1 VKMTG
6 MQVGL
11 YALAMAV
18 ILPVSGAQADFKTAM
33 DAYKAGSPAAARAV
47 LQDPSTPKE
56 KALLAHLLLRGFGGD
71 PDIPRGEA
79 LLLDAA
85 MAGYA
90 PAQST
95 LANMLAT
102 GGVIAKNEAAAIN
115 WAKRAAE
122 QKRPEAMSL
131 LADVL
136 QAGGD
141 TEVALRWRKAAAT
154 YGNAAALITL
164 AKEDQAAGENA
175 PERLR
180 SAYVRYSLAAA
191 FAAQSYRRTKSE
203 ADALISHEAQAH
215 RASLDL
221 SLSEEQLTLGVEEA
235 NAELKA
241 IVGRLKAL
249 RTK

>member
-1 VKMTG
+1 MKMTG

-131 LADVL
+131 LADLL

-175 PERLR
+175 P
-180 SAYVRYSLAAA
+180 
-191 FAAQSYRRTKSE
+191 
-203 ADALISHEAQAH
+203 
-215 RASLDL
+215 
-221 SLSEEQLTLGVEEA
+221 
-235 NAELKA
+235 
-241 IVGRLKAL
+241 
-249 RTK
+249 

>member
-1 VKMTG
+1 MKMNG
-6 MQVGL
+6 MWVSL

-18 ILPVSGAQADFKTAM
+18 ILPLSGAQADFKTAM

-47 LQDPSTPKE
+47 LQNTSTPQE
-56 KALLAHLLLRGFGGD
+56 KALLAHMLLRGFGGD
-71 PDIPRGEA
+71 PDIAQGEA

-95 LANMLAT
+95 LANMQAT

-131 LADVL
+131 LAQL
-136 QAGGD
+136 LEN
-141 TEVALRWRKAAAT
+141 TEVAMRWRKAAAA
-154 YGNAAALITL
+154 YGDAAALIAL
-164 AKEDQAAGENA
+164 AKEDQTAGEKA

-203 ADALISHEAQAH
+203 ADVIISHEAQAH

-249 RTK
+249 RAK